1 MINPPSKAMG
11 TNDRAVIS
19 LVLLVCIASRSS
31 LGAAETD
38 VEQKRLSVPLMF
50 VFGDSLVD
58 VGNNN
63 FLPPPAPRAA
73 SPYGIDFPSGT
84 PGAVSGR
91 FTNGYN
97 LADLVARRLGFKMSP
112 PAYLS
117 LTPVSK
123 FDLFTCRIGANYA
136 SGGSGILNTTGNGT
150 LTLQKQITLFSKTKA
165 RMSWGRCKLSS
176 MVSRSLF
183 LISAGG
189 NDFSAFSE
197 MGMGEQDA
205 PAYISSMVS
214 TYVQHIDALYKL
226 GARRLGILD
235 VPAIGCTPGSRVPMA
250 NGGCN
255 DAANSMAQ
263 NFNKLLR
270 LEVAKAV
277 ASSMPGMRYS
287 IASTYNFVTDLMDS
301 HLVAGL
307 RVVDRACCGSG
318 KLNAAVMCAQPN
330 TTYCSDRDDYM
341 FWDMLHPTQAT
352 NERGVVAIFY
362 GPQEY
367 ADPINFAQLAAA
379 TANDDDDI
387 NTAMAAGVYA
397 AI

>member
-1 MINPPSKAMG
+1 MG
-11 TNDRAVIS
+11 TNDRAAIS
-19 LVLLVCIASRSS
+19 LVFLFLVCMASRSS
-31 LGAAETD
+31 CSLGSSE
-38 VEQKRLSVPLMF
+38 VQRRSVVPSIY

-63 FLPPPAPRAA
+63 FLPPPAPRAL
-73 SPYGIDFPSGT
+73 SPYGIDSSLT
-84 PGAVSGR
+84 GR

-97 LADLVARRLGFKMSP
+97 LADLVARRLGFTKSP

-117 LTPVSK
+117 LTPSSK
-123 FDLFTCRIGANYA
+123 LDLLTCRVGASYA

-150 LTLQKQITLFSKTKA
+150 LTMQKQIMLFSKTKA
-165 RMSWGRCKLSS
+165 RMWCGRKLNYMISKS
-176 MVSRSLF
+176 FF

-197 MGMGEQDA
+197 MGMSPQDA

-214 TYVQHIDALYKL
+214 TYVEHINALYTL

-270 LEVAKAV
+270 VEVAKAV
-277 ASSMPGMRYS
+277 ETSMPDMKYS
-287 IASTYNFVTDLMDS
+287 IASTYNFLTDLMDN
-301 HLVAGL
+301 HLVAGI
-307 RVVDRACCGSG
+307 RVIERACCGSG
-318 KLNAAVMCAQPN
+318 KLNAAVMCSRPN
-330 TTYCSDRDDYM
+330 TTYCLDRNDYM

-352 NERGVVAIFY
+352 YERGVVAIFY

-367 ADPINFAQLAAA
+367 ADPINFAGLVGIA
-379 TANDDDDI
+379 TEI
-387 NTAMAAGVYA
+387 NTTMAPGVYA

>member
-1 MINPPSKAMG
+1 MG

-19 LVLLVCIASRSS
+19 LVLFLVCMASRS
-31 LGAAETD
+31 LGTTETEAV
-38 VEQKRLSVPLMF
+38 VEQSRSLVPSIY
-50 VFGDSLVD
+50 VFGDSIVD
-58 VGNNN
+58 VGNND
-63 FLPPPAPRAA
+63 FLPPPAPRARF
-73 SPYGIDFPSGT
+73 PYGIDFAGT
-84 PGAVSGR
+84 GMTGR

-97 LADLVARRLGFKMSP
+97 LADLVARRLGFMKSP

-117 LTPVSK
+117 LTPLTNL
-123 FDLFTCRIGANYA
+123 DLLKCRVGANYA

-150 LTLQKQITLFSKTKA
+150 LTLQKQIMLFSKTKA
-165 RMSWGRCKLSS
+165 RMWRCGRKLNYMISKS
-176 MVSRSLF
+176 FF

-197 MGMGEQDA
+197 MGMGEEDA

-214 TYVQHIDALYKL
+214 TYVEHINALYKL

-270 LEVAKAV
+270 LEVATAV
-277 ASSMPGMRYS
+277 ATSMPDMKYS
-287 IASTYNFVTDLMDS
+287 IASTYNFLTDLMDN
-301 HLVAGL
+301 HLVAGIP
-307 RVVDRACCGSG
+307 VVEMACCGSG
-318 KLNAAVMCAQPN
+318 KLNAVVMCSKPN
-330 TTYCSDRDDYM
+330 TTYCSHRDDYM

-352 NERGVVAIFY
+352 YERGVLAIFY
-362 GPQEY
+362 GLQEY
-367 ADPINFAQLAAA
+367 ADPINFAGLVNNA
-379 TANDDDDI
+379 TDI
-387 NTAMAAGVYA
+387 NTTMTPSVS